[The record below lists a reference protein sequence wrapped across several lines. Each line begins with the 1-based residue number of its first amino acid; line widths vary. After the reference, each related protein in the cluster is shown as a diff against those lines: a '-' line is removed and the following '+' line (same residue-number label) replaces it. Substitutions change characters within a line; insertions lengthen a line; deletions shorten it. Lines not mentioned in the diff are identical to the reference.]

1 MSKNKQSAVVAEQV
15 VEQVPESVVTDSGT
29 TETVETAPVET
40 TSGEAVETSP
50 ESETT
55 ETVESVSNGFGTMTC
70 TMPTAAPDLK
80 AIVWSDTLNTSN
92 KIKSLKRHG
101 LTTSQ
106 IQKVLNPWYEQ
117 KNGRALRYQHVR
129 NVLNTPTK
137 KDLVG

>member
-1 MSKNKQSAVVAEQV
+1 MSKNKQPAAVVEQV
-15 VEQVPESVVTDSGT
+15 VEQVPESVVTESVT

-40 TSGEAVETSP
+40 TSGEAVETP
-50 ESETT
+50 KVETT
-55 ETVESVSNGFGTMTC
+55 ESVESVSNGFGTMTC

-92 KIKSLKRHG
+92 KIKALKRLG

>member
-1 MSKNKQSAVVAEQV
+1 MSKNKQPAAVVEQV
-15 VEQVPESVVTDSGT
+15 VEQVPESVVTESVT

-40 TSGEAVETSP
+40 TSGEAVETP
-50 ESETT
+50 KVETT
-55 ETVESVSNGFGTMTC
+55 ESVESVSNGFGTMTC